1 MSQGKHYSKPEDEA
15 CFFFQKSFLQKM
27 VNPHESTVT
36 IIIQGW
42 SLAPLPPPQTV
53 GWEFPGPN
61 RELQS
66 LSCDSCWATGA
77 QSPHQEPKYWWAGGW
92 WKKSQ
97 SPQQKNDIFFCKVE
111 KGENPHH
118 LYRERFFTQWFY
130 VFVFFWRFTF
140 EQDVQWWV
148 ILSQNDGILR
158 SRVMSFRCQPGQT
171 PRMGLRVS

>member
-27 VNPHESTVT
+27 VNPHESIVT

-92 WKKSQ
+92 WEICQ
-97 SPQQKNDIFFCKVE
+97 SPQQQKRHFFCKVE
-111 KGENPHH
+111 KGENLHH

-130 VFVFFWRFTF
+130 VFVFFGGFLLNRMFSGGWYF
-140 EQDVQWWV
+140 
-148 ILSQNDGILR
+148 LR
-158 SRVMSFRCQPGQT
+158 MMEFLG
-171 PRMGLRVS
+171 